1 MSISINGATGISGV
15 DGSATAPAFTGAAT
29 DTGIFFQD
37 NTAVIATNGTSR
49 LACDPSGNVAISNFL
64 VDPSGKVGINVSI
77 PSTDLDLSG
86 VYVSNVVD
94 LGTNV
99 FTVDC
104 SEGNYFTQE
113 TSSTNQFNF
122 TNIPSSRS
130 YSFVLEVRHTSG
142 TIAWPTEVKWPGG
155 NAPQLSTGKDHL
167 FVFSTD
173 DGGSCFRGTAVVDY
187 GY

>member
-15 DGSATAPAFTGAAT
+15 DGTSTAPAFTGADT

-37 NTAVIATNGTSR
+37 NTVVIATDGSPR
-49 LACDPSGNVAISNFL
+49 LAVDPSGNVAIFNFL
-64 VDPSGKVGINVSI
+64 VDPTGKVGISESN
-77 PSTDLDLSG
+77 PSTELDLNG
-86 VYVSNVVD
+86 VYASNVVD
-94 LGTNV
+94 LGTDN

-104 SEGNYFTQE
+104 SQGNYFTQL
-113 TSSTNQFNF
+113 TNSTNTFDF
-122 TNIPSSRS
+122 TNVPSSRS
-130 YSFVLEVRHTSG
+130 YSFVLEVRHTTG